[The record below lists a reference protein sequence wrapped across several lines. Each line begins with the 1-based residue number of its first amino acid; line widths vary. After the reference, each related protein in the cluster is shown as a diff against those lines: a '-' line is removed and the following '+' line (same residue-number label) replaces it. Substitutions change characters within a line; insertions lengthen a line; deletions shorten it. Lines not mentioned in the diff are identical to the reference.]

1 MLARRAEEPGVP
13 VLLLGFNRPEFLRR
27 NLQSLERLGDGIQLY
42 AALDGPRPGRSEDV
56 AAIGHCRELLARS
69 NQTSRDRV
77 LLRERNLGC
86 GRAVSDAI
94 TWFFSHVT
102 EGVILED
109 DCLVSQEFWPFARR
123 ALAAL
128 RSDSSVGHISATNF
142 VPPELISDVHS
153 LARLSRYPNVWGWAT
168 WRDRWEGYKLQCDWS
183 TVRRNLEAL
192 PPLERLSWSLM
203 LQSASV
209 GLVDTWDYQ
218 WMLHNWAAGRLALS
232 SNINYVQNIG
242 VNQGAHRSKR
252 TRTLETHSI
261 SPLDRLQSPLLS
273 SLEVDVRADEWEA
286 RYRFDTTL
294 RGTTH
299 RLAATLKLALRRA
312 TL

>member
-1 MLARRAEEPGVP
+1 MLNRRAEEPGVP

-27 NLQSLERLGDGIQLY
+27 NLQNLERVGDGIQLY

-56 AAIGHCRELLARS
+56 SAIRHCRELLDAS
-69 NQTSRDRV
+69 SQTSRDR
-77 LLRERNLGC
+77 LLFRERNLGC
-86 GRAVSDAI
+86 GRAVSDAV

-109 DCLVSQEFWPFARR
+109 DCLVSSGFWPFVRR
-123 ALAAL
+123 ALGAL
-128 RSDSSVGHISATNF
+128 RADSSVGHISATNF
-142 VPPELISDVHS
+142 VPPERISDVHS

-168 WRDRWEGYKLQCDWS
+168 WRDRWEGYRLRYDWP
-183 TVRRNLEAL
+183 TIRRNLEAL

-203 LQSASV
+203 LQSASD

-218 WMLHNWAAGRLALS
+218 WMLHNWAFGRLALS

-242 VNQGAHRSKR
+242 INQGAHRSKKS
-252 TRTLETHSI
+252 RTLDTYSI
-261 SPLDRLQSPLLS
+261 SPLDPSQAPLHSSPD
-273 SLEVDVRADEWEA
+273 VDVRADEWEA

-294 RGTTH
+294 RGTAH
-299 RLAATLKLALRRA
+299 RLAATLKLLARRTAL
-312 TL
+312 